1 MEEKKET
8 PQEQKQNMEKYK
20 KVRSERE
27 PVPDGIIRV
36 NRTIN
41 ARQFIDQVL
50 EIFNEQ
56 KKDEVILSSLGE
68 AITKTVTIAEIVK
81 HRVPGLHQ
89 VNEISTIVIDDEYEP
104 IEDGLTPMTL
114 KRKLTCLQIH
124 LTKTKPKDSSVP
136 GYQEPIPESEVNADA
151 GPDEEERQR
160 QRRRRNK
167 SKKGG
172 KDGEDDA
179 EEEKKETIN
188 PQEQKKEE

>member
-1 MEEKKET
+1 
-8 PQEQKQNMEKYK
+8 MEKYK

-50 EIFNEQ
+50 EIFNDQ

-68 AITKTVTIAEIVK
+68 AITKSVTIAEIVK

-104 IEDGLTPMTL
+104 IEEGLTAMTL

-124 LTKTKPKDSSVP
+124 LTKTKPKDTNVA

-151 GPDEEERQR
+151 GPDEEERAK
-160 QRRRRNK
+160 QRRKRNK

-172 KDGEDDA
+172 KEGEDDE
-179 EEEKKETIN
+179 EEEKKEQ
-188 PQEQKKEE
+188 P